1 MKKINNNSNS
11 NTTIVGNVSR
21 FNVYF
26 PQLSKST
33 FLNPQR
39 NVSSK
44 PGLTT
49 MLKNASSEA
58 IKLKSCNVINENK
71 SDQYEL
77 TDIDYFF
84 NDKYFDDLDFI
95 GSNDIKNDL
104 QHYSFVR
111 SELLCTKYGDN
122 VSNIPSN
129 LSSTTKQ
136 STLLMDRLMVN
147 HC

>member
-1 MKKINNNSNS
+1 
-11 NTTIVGNVSR
+11 
-21 FNVYF
+21 
-26 PQLSKST
+26 
-33 FLNPQR
+33 
-39 NVSSK
+39 
-44 PGLTT
+44 

-71 SDQYEL
+71 SDQYEI

-111 SELLCTKYGDN
+111 GELLSTKYGDN

-136 STLLMDRLMVN
+136 STLLMSRLMVN
-147 HC
+147 YC